1 MKIIACYK
9 LVPEEQDIKVIPNLP
24 VDTSNVN
31 KKIGQFDLC
40 AVEAAVQIKATQ
52 SDCSITALSIGA
64 DALAAPKACK
74 DILSRGPDALT
85 LVCDPKLEQALPHQ
99 TARVLAAA
107 AKQEGFELILCG
119 DGSGDLYAQQVG
131 LLLGELL
138 QVPCINGVSKI
149 LEVANGMVRVERELD
164 DEVEELELSLPAVLA
179 VSADINEP
187 QIPSMKA
194 ILAAGKKPV
203 NKLAYAEL
211 ALEEIPQLVELV
223 SITAPEQK
231 ARKQI
236 IIEGDDEGQVVE
248 FVGHI
253 GNVLN

>member
-1 MKIIACYK
+1 MRG
-9 LVPEEQDIKVIPNLP
+9 
-24 VDTSNVN
+24 S
-31 KKIGQFDLC
+31 FR
-40 AVEAAVQIKATQ
+40 AAVQIKATQ
-52 SDCSITALSIGA
+52 SDCNITALSIGA

-85 LVCDPKLEQALPHQ
+85 LVCDPKLEQVLPHE

-107 AKQEGFELILCG
+107 KQEGYDLILCG

-149 LEVANGMVRVERELD
+149 LEVADGVVRVERELD

-203 NKLAYAEL
+203 NKLAYADL

-236 IIEGDDEGQVVE
+236 IIEGDDDGQVAE

>member
-1 MKIIACYK
+1 
-9 LVPEEQDIKVIPNLP
+9 
-24 VDTSNVN
+24 
-31 KKIGQFDLC
+31 
-40 AVEAAVQIKATQ
+40 AAVQIKATQ
-52 SDCSITALSIGA
+52 SDCNITALSIGA

-85 LVCDPKLEQALPHQ
+85 LVCDPKLEQVLPHE

-107 AKQEGFELILCG
+107 KQEGYDLILCG

-149 LEVANGMVRVERELD
+149 LEVADGVVRVERELD

-203 NKLAYAEL
+203 NKLAYADL

-236 IIEGDDEGQVVE
+236 IIEGDDDGQVAE